1 MFNDRSKQQYGQN
14 RNNET
19 ADQDLFKENFF
30 IEGKLNPNWVGENAR
45 RLSLR
50 ITEGRSGMGA
60 TSMRNFYNE
69 FLRIKNIPSSRAD
82 EKLIQIKLLKA
93 KTNYKHK
100 VQQATNLHNS
110 FVKFINKLLEEIGN
124 DLGRFDVSCFV
135 FEALIGYA
143 DKR

>member
-1 MFNDRSKQQYGQN
+1 MYNDRSNQQYAQN

-19 ADQDLFKENFF
+19 ADQELFKESFF
-30 IEGKLNPNWVGENAR
+30 IDGKLNPNWVGENAR

-50 ITEGRSGMGA
+50 ITEGRFGMGA
-60 TSMRNFYNE
+60 TAMRNFYNE
-69 FLRIKNIPSSRAD
+69 FLRIKNIPASRAD

-100 VQQATNLHNS
+100 VQQATSLHNA
-110 FVKFINKLLEEIGN
+110 FVKFVNKLLDEIGD
-124 DLGRFDVSCFV
+124 DLARFDVSCFV